1 MRDEIVFVGL
11 ILVVLLFGGE
21 PDLMDAVIH
30 WIVTEGCR

>member
-1 MRDEIVFVGL
+1 MTDEIMFVGV

-30 WIVTEGCR
+30 WIMQEGCR